1 MPKLLILILSEV
13 AKKIEEFRLEINLE
27 VSIGHP
33 SETLKNSL
41 KYENLEFWVG
51 VTTRYI
57 NFGIIVY

>member
-1 MPKLLILILSEV
+1 V